1 MRFPSSGSEPV
12 VLQVSVAPVV
22 TPLLGVTLGVL
33 TVGGLFDIVP
43 EADAETV
50 APYPSVVDAVHVKVP
65 PMGAML
71 VFNEI
76 LAPVPTCEPLIRQTY
91 ETVTD
96 SPSGSLALAVQTTV
110 LVGLGVLSESE
121 GVVMD
126 GVRLSTETEVALVSE
141 PPLLSDTVAV
151 H

>member
-1 MRFPSSGSEPV
+1 MRFPSSGSEPAAEHV
-12 VLQVSVAPVV
+12 RVLPV
-22 TPLLGVTLGVL
+22 TTLELGEIDGVL

-50 APYPSVVDAVHVKVP
+50 APYPSVVDAVHLKVP

-121 GVVMD
+121 GVVID
-126 GVRLSTETEVALVSE
+126 GVRLSTDTEVAPVSE
-141 PPLLSDTVAV
+141 PPLLSDTAAV